1 MGLLDGRVVIV
12 TGAGGGIGR
21 AHALAFAAEGAR
33 VVVNDIGVG
42 LDGSPAGGGSAA
54 QGVVDEIVA
63 AGGEAVT
70 SGANVADWAQA
81 EGLIQTAVDTFGG
94 LDVLVNNAG
103 IVRDRMFANTSEEE
117 FDAVIAVHLKGHF
130 ATMRHAAAY
139 WRAQVQGGRDA
150 SMPASSTPVPAR
162 ACRAASGRRNY
173 SAAKAGIAAMT
184 LVAAAEMGRY
194 GVTVNAIAPSA
205 RTRMTETVFA
215 DMMST
220 QDDDFDAMAPENI
233 SPLVVWLGSVESR
246 DVTGKVF
253 EVEGGII
260 RVAEGWAHG
269 PEVDK
274 GARWD
279 PAELGPVVDRPAGQG
294 APAGAG
300 LRRLRSGRSSVE
312 LRERR
317 LKCRSWGHHDQ
328 VRHITLSA
336 LVGVMLL
343 VLAGCGGQRG
353 GDGGEAAQ
361 EPTTCTVDA
370 DARLSIATGNTT
382 GVYYSLYYL
391 VDLGENDHVVLPAA
405 KQPDTIHWRGDRQSN
420 LQSARRIFA
429 TPIDTRPRQ
438 NQSRLSVGNKT
449 KTLPTS
455 LVDTGIRYNPQLLAH
470 PEHVYLAVASR
481 ASGCNRGKQQQCR
494 PVRS

>member
-54 QGVVDEIVA
+54 QGVVDEITA

-70 SGANVADWAQA
+70 SGANVADWQQA
-81 EGLIQTAVDTFGG
+81 EGLIQTAVDSFGG

-139 WRAQVQGGRDA
+139 WRAQVKEGNAGPDTLNARIINTSSGAGLQGSVGQA
-150 SMPASSTPVPAR
+150 
-162 ACRAASGRRNY
+162 NY

-215 DMMST
+215 DMMAT
-220 QDDDFDAMAPENI
+220 EANDFDSMAPENI

-246 DVTGKVF
+246 DVTGQMF
-253 EVEGGII
+253 ETEGGII
-260 RVAEGWAHG
+260 RVAEGWARG
-269 PEVDK
+269 PEADK

-279 PAELGPVVDRPAGQG
+279 PVELGPVVADLLAKARPALPVFG
-294 APAGAG
+294 A
-300 LRRLRSGRSSVE
+300 
-312 LRERR
+312 
-317 LKCRSWGHHDQ
+317 
-328 VRHITLSA
+328 
-336 LVGVMLL
+336 
-343 VLAGCGGQRG
+343 
-353 GDGGEAAQ
+353 
-361 EPTTCTVDA
+361 
-370 DARLSIATGNTT
+370 
-382 GVYYSLYYL
+382 
-391 VDLGENDHVVLPAA
+391 
-405 KQPDTIHWRGDRQSN
+405 
-420 LQSARRIFA
+420 
-429 TPIDTRPRQ
+429 
-438 NQSRLSVGNKT
+438 
-449 KTLPTS
+449 
-455 LVDTGIRYNPQLLAH
+455 
-470 PEHVYLAVASR
+470 
-481 ASGCNRGKQQQCR
+481 
-494 PVRS
+494 

>member
-54 QGVVDEIVA
+54 QGVVDEITA

-81 EGLIQTAVDTFGG
+81 EGLIQSAVDSFGG

-117 FDAVIAVHLKGHF
+117 FDAVTAVHLKGHF

-139 WRAQVQGGRDA
+139 WRGLIKEGNASPDGLNARIINTSSGAGLQGSVGQA
-150 SMPASSTPVPAR
+150 
-162 ACRAASGRRNY
+162 NY
-173 SAAKAGIAAMT
+173 SAAKAGIAALT

-215 DMMST
+215 EMMST
-220 QDDDFDAMAPENI
+220 QENDFDAMAPENV

-246 DVTGKVF
+246 AVTGKMF
-253 EVEGGII
+253 EVEGGIV

-269 PEVDK
+269 PQVDK

-279 PAELGPVVDRPAGQG
+279 PAELGPVIADLLGKSRPPVPVYG
-294 APAGAG
+294 A
-300 LRRLRSGRSSVE
+300 
-312 LRERR
+312 
-317 LKCRSWGHHDQ
+317 
-328 VRHITLSA
+328 
-336 LVGVMLL
+336 
-343 VLAGCGGQRG
+343 
-353 GDGGEAAQ
+353 
-361 EPTTCTVDA
+361 
-370 DARLSIATGNTT
+370 
-382 GVYYSLYYL
+382 
-391 VDLGENDHVVLPAA
+391 
-405 KQPDTIHWRGDRQSN
+405 
-420 LQSARRIFA
+420 
-429 TPIDTRPRQ
+429 
-438 NQSRLSVGNKT
+438 
-449 KTLPTS
+449 
-455 LVDTGIRYNPQLLAH
+455 
-470 PEHVYLAVASR
+470 
-481 ASGCNRGKQQQCR
+481 
-494 PVRS
+494 